1 MSDLGQPA
9 SEDGRSKKN
18 VDLAQGQESMEL
30 ELAQG
35 TLGFEVAVAEKLE
48 ERGIYDTTR
57 LKSRKPEIHKACVK
71 CVMMGVSPGT
81 TADLLSLDIRTVNAV
96 VAELEVS
103 GTIPPYKERTVWQL
117 RAVVTLAIDQLIE
130 RAKDGKLG
138 ALDVAILID
147 KIELLSGNVT
157 SRSEVRMTPEEEEFM
172 RFMHVAR
179 RSLPESS
186 GMVFEAEILPQKP
199 AFPAHLG
206 APSQDK
212 DC

>member
-1 MSDLGQPA
+1 MSDL
-9 SEDGRSKKN
+9 S
-18 VDLAQGQESMEL
+18 QGQESMEL
-30 ELAQG
+30 ELSQG
-35 TLGFEVAVAEKLE
+35 SLGFEVAVAEKLE
-48 ERGIYDTTR
+48 ARGIYDTTR

-81 TADLLSLDIRTVNAV
+81 TADLLSLDIRTANAV
-96 VAELEVS
+96 IAELEVS
-103 GTIPPYKERTVWQL
+103 GAIPPYKERTVWQL

-172 RFMHVAR
+172 RFMHAAR

-186 GMVFEAEILPQKP
+186 GMVFEADILPQKP
-199 AFPAHLG
+199 AVPAPLA
-206 APSQDK
+206 APIQDK